1 MFNLQ
6 INRKDMFSKITH
18 NLTISAAMKLLDT
31 NKKETLS
38 TAKRLLSIVAGA
50 YIFQRGIRSVTKHPV
65 TSIQETLLGVFLIY
79 DAINGIKET
88 YPQQPTEASQIRKN
102 QIQGNDP
109 ASPTPAFV

>member
-1 MFNLQ
+1 
-6 INRKDMFSKITH
+6 
-18 NLTISAAMKLLDT
+18 MKLLDN

-65 TSIQETLLGVFLIY
+65 TSIQ
-79 DAINGIKET
+79 
-88 YPQQPTEASQIRKN
+88 
-102 QIQGNDP
+102 GNDP

>member
-1 MFNLQ
+1 
-6 INRKDMFSKITH
+6 MFSKITH
-18 NLTISAAMKLLDT
+18 NFTISAATKLLEA

-65 TSIQETLLGVFLIY
+65 ASIQETLLGVFLIY

-88 YPQQPTEASQIRKN
+88 YPKQPTEVSQIRRN

-109 ASPTPAFV
+109 TSATPAFV